1 MYSFFK
7 NIYKILIPKSW
18 QFKIEPFIRKF
29 VYNLIYKGG
38 NTICLICSAKSKK
51 FIPISFYK
59 SDDKICPNCGALSRS
74 RALGEYINKNFKNR
88 SLKIL
93 DFSPH
98 RSLND
103 FFKSTFE
110 NYISSDF
117 ENQFY
122 ALKSYDITKINEA
135 DQSFDLIICF
145 HVLEHIL
152 EDKKAIKEL
161 NRVLKNDGHLLI
173 QVPLKKG
180 KTYQDN
186 SIISKEGRLK
196 AFGQEDHVRIYGED
210 SLPLILNE
218 SGFSAKP
225 IDIVKEYNS
234 EEKKIYGFAENEVIY
249 LCRKATST

>member
-7 NIYKILIPKSW
+7 NIYKVLIPKSW
-18 QFKIEPFIRKF
+18 QFKIEPLIRKM
-29 VYNLIYKGG
+29 VYYLIYKGE
-38 NTICLICSAKSKK
+38 NTTCLICSAKSKK
-51 FIPISFYK
+51 FIPIAFYN
-59 SDDKICPNCGALSRS
+59 SDDKICPCCGALSRS
-74 RALGEYINKNFKNR
+74 RAIGEYIRKNFKNI
-88 SLKIL
+88 SQKIL

-103 FFKSTFE
+103 FFKSIFE

-122 ALKSYDITKINEA
+122 AQKSYDITKINEA
-135 DQSFDLIICF
+135 DQSFDLIICL

-186 SIISKEGRLK
+186 SIISKQGRLK

-218 SGFSAKP
+218 NGFSAKP

-234 EEKKIYGFAENEVIY
+234 EEKKLYGFSENEVIY
-249 LCRKATST
+249 VCRKATSP

>member
-1 MYSFFK
+1 MYSLFK
-7 NIYKILIPKSW
+7 NIYKVLIPKSW
-18 QFKIEPFIRKF
+18 QFKIEPLIRKI
-29 VYNLIYKGG
+29 VYFLAYKGG
-38 NTICLICSAKSKK
+38 NTKCLICSAKSKK
-51 FIPISFYK
+51 YISISFYN
-59 SDDKICPNCGALSRS
+59 SEEIICPRCGALSRS
-74 RALGEYINKNFKNR
+74 RALGEYVKKNFKNQ
-88 SLKIL
+88 SQKIL

-98 RSLND
+98 RSLHD
-103 FFKSTFE
+103 FFKSIFE

-117 ENQFY
+117 ENQFF
-122 ALKSYDITKINEA
+122 AQKNYDITKINEA

-180 KTYQDN
+180 ETYQDN

-218 SGFSAKP
+218 SGFTAKP

-234 EEKKIYGFAENEVIY
+234 EEKKLYGFSENEVIY
-249 LCRKATST
+249 VCRKATSS

>member
-7 NIYKILIPKSW
+7 NIYKILIPKNW
-18 QFKIEPFIRKF
+18 HFKIEPLLRKIIYF
-29 VYNLIYKGG
+29 VIYKGE
-38 NTICLICSAKSKK
+38 NTKCLICSAKSKK
-51 FIPISFYK
+51 FIPISFYN
-59 SDDKICPNCGALSRS
+59 SDDKICPSCGALSRS
-74 RALGEYINKNFKNR
+74 RALGVYVKKNFKDQ
-88 SLKIL
+88 SQKVL

-103 FFKSTFE
+103 FFKSIFE

-122 ALKSYDITKINEA
+122 AQKSYDITQINEA
-135 DQSFDLIICF
+135 DRSFDLIICF

-161 NRVLKNDGHLLI
+161 NRVLKSDGHLLI

-180 KTYQDN
+180 VTFQDN

-196 AFGQEDHVRIYGED
+196 AFGQEDHVRVYGED
-210 SLPLILNE
+210 SLQLILKE
-218 SGFSAKP
+218 GGFNVNP
-225 IDIVKEYNS
+225 INIVKEYNK
-234 EEKKIYGFAENEVIY
+234 EEKKLYGFSENEIIY
-249 LCRKATST
+249 SCRKSTSL

>member
-7 NIYKILIPKSW
+7 NIYKILTPKSW
-18 QFKIEPFIRKF
+18 QFKIEPFIRKV
-29 VYNLIYKGG
+29 VYYLVYKGG
-38 NTICLICSAKSKK
+38 NTTCLICSAKSKK
-51 FIPISFYK
+51 FIRISFYN
-59 SDDKICPNCGALSRS
+59 SNDKICPNCGSLSRS
-74 RALGEYINKNFKNR
+74 RVLGEYVRKNFKNQ
-88 SLKIL
+88 SQNIL

-98 RSLND
+98 RSLNN
-103 FFKSTFE
+103 FFKSIFE

-122 ALKSYDITKINEA
+122 AQKNYDITKINEA

-145 HVLEHIL
+145 HVLEHII

-180 KTYQDN
+180 ITYQDN

-210 SLPLILNE
+210 SLPLTLNE
-218 SGFSAKP
+218 SGFSSKP

-234 EEKKIYGFAENEVIY
+234 EEKKLYGFSENEVIY
-249 LCRKATST
+249 VCRKATST

>member
-7 NIYKILIPKSW
+7 NIYKILTPKSW
-18 QFKIEPFIRKF
+18 QFKIEPFIRKV
-29 VYNLIYKGG
+29 VYYLVYKGG
-38 NTICLICSAKSKK
+38 NTTCLICSAKSKK
-51 FIPISFYK
+51 FIPISFYN
-59 SDDKICPNCGALSRS
+59 SNDKICPNCGSLSRS
-74 RALGEYINKNFKNR
+74 RVLGEYVRKNFKNQ
-88 SLKIL
+88 SQNIL

-98 RSLND
+98 RSLNN
-103 FFKSTFE
+103 FFKSIFE

-122 ALKSYDITKINEA
+122 AQKNYDITKINEA

-145 HVLEHIL
+145 HVLEHII

-180 KTYQDN
+180 ITYQDN

-210 SLPLILNE
+210 SLPLTLNE
-218 SGFSAKP
+218 SGFSSKS

-234 EEKKIYGFAENEVIY
+234 EEKKLYGFSENEVIY
-249 LCRKATST
+249 VCRKATST

>member
-1 MYSFFK
+1 MVS
-7 NIYKILIPKSW
+7 
-18 QFKIEPFIRKF
+18 F
-29 VYNLIYKGG
+29 VY
-38 NTICLICSAKSKK
+38 
-51 FIPISFYK
+51 F
-59 SDDKICPNCGALSRS
+59 
-74 RALGEYINKNFKNR
+74 
-88 SLKIL
+88 
-93 DFSPH
+93 
-98 RSLND
+98 
-103 FFKSTFE
+103 
-110 NYISSDF
+110 
-117 ENQFY
+117 
-122 ALKSYDITKINEA
+122 SYDITKINEA

-161 NRVLKNDGHLLI
+161 NRVLKKDGYLLI

-180 KTYQDN
+180 KTYQN
-186 SIISKEGRLK
+186 KSIISKEGRLK

-234 EEKKIYGFAENEVIY
+234 EEKKKYGFAENEVIY

>member
-7 NIYKILIPKSW
+7 NIYKNLTPKSW
-18 QFKIEPFIRKF
+18 QFKIEPFIRKM
-29 VYNLIYKGG
+29 VYYLVYKGG
-38 NTICLICSAKSKK
+38 NTTCLICSAKSKK
-51 FIPISFYK
+51 FIPISFYN
-59 SDDKICPNCGALSRS
+59 SNDKICPNCGSLSRS
-74 RALGEYINKNFKNR
+74 RALGEYVRKNFKNQ
-88 SLKIL
+88 SQNIL

-98 RSLND
+98 RSLNN
-103 FFKSTFE
+103 FFKSIFE

-122 ALKSYDITKINEA
+122 AQKNYDITKINEA

-145 HVLEHIL
+145 HVLEHII

-180 KTYQDN
+180 ITYQDN

-218 SGFSAKP
+218 NGFSAKP

-234 EEKKIYGFAENEVIY
+234 EEKKLYGFSENEIIY
-249 LCRKATST
+249 VCRKATSP

>member
-18 QFKIEPFIRKF
+18 QFKIEPFIRKMLYF
-29 VYNLIYKGG
+29 LIYKGE

-51 FIPISFYK
+51 FIPISFYNI
-59 SDDKICPNCGALSRS
+59 DDKICASCGALSRS
-74 RALGEYINKNFKNR
+74 RALGVYVKKNFKDQ
-88 SLKIL
+88 SQKIL

-103 FFKSTFE
+103 FFKSIFE
-110 NYISSDF
+110 NYTSSDF

-122 ALKSYDITKINEA
+122 AQKSYDITQINEA

-161 NRVLKNDGHLLI
+161 NRVLKSDGHLLI

-180 KTYQDN
+180 GTYQDN

-210 SLPLILNE
+210 NLTLILNE
-218 SGFSAKP
+218 SGFTANP
-225 IDIVKEYNS
+225 IDIVKEYNR
-234 EEKKIYGFAENEVIY
+234 EEKKLYGFSENEITY
-249 LCRKATST
+249 ICRKSTSL

>member
-7 NIYKILIPKSW
+7 NIYKLLIPKSW
-18 QFKIEPFIRKF
+18 QFKIEPTIRKM
-29 VYNLIYKGG
+29 VYLLIYKGG
-38 NTICLICSAKSKK
+38 DNKCLICSAKSKK
-51 FIPISFYK
+51 FISISFYN
-59 SDDKICPNCGALSRS
+59 SEDKICPSCGALSRS
-74 RALGEYINKNFKNR
+74 RALGEYVRKNFRNQ
-88 SLKIL
+88 SQKIL

-103 FFKSTFE
+103 YFKSLFE

-117 ENQFY
+117 ENQFH
-122 ALKSYDITKINEA
+122 AQKNYDITKINEA

-145 HVLEHIL
+145 HVLEHVL
-152 EDKKAIKEL
+152 EDKKAIEEL

-173 QVPLKKG
+173 QVPIKKG
-180 KTYQDN
+180 GTYQDN

-196 AFGQEDHVRIYGED
+196 AFGQEDHVRIYGKD

-218 SGFSAKP
+218 SGFTSKP

-234 EEKKIYGFAENEVIY
+234 EEKKLYGFSENEVIY
-249 LCRKATST
+249 FCRKTTST

>member
-1 MYSFFK
+1 MIKSV
-7 NIYKILIPKSW
+7 LIVEHY
-18 QFKIEPFIRKF
+18 QD
-29 VYNLIYKGG
+29 L
-38 NTICLICSAKSKK
+38 T
-51 FIPISFYK
+51 
-59 SDDKICPNCGALSRS
+59 
-74 RALGEYINKNFKNR
+74 LGEYVSKNFKNR

-103 FFKSTFE
+103 YFKSTFE

-122 ALKSYDITKINEA
+122 AQKVMITKINEA

-152 EDKKAIKEL
+152 EDKKAIKKL
-161 NRVLKNDGHLLI
+161 NRVLKDGYLLI
-173 QVPLKKG
+173 CSFKRKNLPRQL
-180 KTYQDN
+180 D
-186 SIISKEGRLK
+186 SKEGRLK

-218 SGFSAKP
+218 VGFCKAINIEK
-225 IDIVKEYNS
+225 NS
-234 EEKKIYGFAENEVIY
+234 TLRKKNIRFAENEIIV
-249 LCRKATST
+249 CRKVNFT

>member
-7 NIYKILIPKSW
+7 NIYKVLIPKSW
-18 QFKIEPFIRKF
+18 QFKIEPLIRKM
-29 VYNLIYKGG
+29 VYYLIYKGE
-38 NTICLICSAKSKK
+38 NTTCLICSAKSKK
-51 FIPISFYK
+51 FIPIAFYN
-59 SDDKICPNCGALSRS
+59 SDDKICPCCGALSRS
-74 RALGEYINKNFKNR
+74 RAIGEYIRKNFKNI
-88 SLKIL
+88 SQKIL

-103 FFKSTFE
+103 FFKSIFE

-122 ALKSYDITKINEA
+122 AQKSYDITKINEA
-135 DQSFDLIICF
+135 DQSFDLIICL

-186 SIISKEGRLK
+186 SIISKQGRLK

-218 SGFSAKP
+218 NGFSAKP

-234 EEKKIYGFAENEVIY
+234 EEKKLYGFSENEIIY
-249 LCRKATST
+249 VCRKATSP